1 MIRHAT
7 ETDLSFLVRA
17 DVAADGDEPP
27 DAAAH
32 RTMIRGFVDD
42 PAHAAYVHDHDGRP
56 VGALLARFRDLGR
69 EAPTPANRLLPERV
83 LSELDPSW
91 LPRDGRF
98 TEVHNLWVEPP
109 HRRRGIATSLKRH
122 LEHTSRERGITLIYT
137 HTEEA
142 RPHVVALN
150 EGLGYEV
157 VRRGP
162 IWDATVRISLLKRLA
177 PAVDAPVDAPVD
189 RLLALLEARAQAV
202 PHIVLVAVD
211 GASGAGKS
219 TLVAKAVARLN
230 RDRTRAAVICG
241 DDFYVGGT
249 AARWDRR
256 SARSKA
262 SRVIDWARQRSVLL
276 ELRRSGVAVWYPFDW
291 NSDDWDR
298 EPPPLAE
305 QPTITRAAEIVILEG
320 AYSGRPELADLLDA
334 RVLVQA
340 PQDVRRARIAA
351 REGDA
356 YDADWS
362 ARWSEAEAGYF
373 GEVVSPADFDLVLD
387 NG

>member
-1 MIRHAT
+1 MIRPAT
-7 ETDLSFLVRA
+7 DTDLTFLVRA
-17 DVAADGDEPP
+17 DVAADGDAPA
-27 DAAAH
+27 DADEH
-32 RTMIRGFVDD
+32 QTKIHGFLTD
-42 PAHAAYVHDHDGRP
+42 PARAAYVHDHDGRP
-56 VGALLARFRDLGR
+56 VGALLARFRDLTR
-69 EAPTPANRLLPERV
+69 EAPTPANRLLPDRV
-83 LSELDPSW
+83 LAELDPSW
-91 LPRDGRF
+91 LPQDGRF
-98 TEVHNLWVEPP
+98 TEVHNLWVEPD

-122 LEHTSRERGITLIYT
+122 LESTSQDRGISLIYT

-150 EGLGYEV
+150 EGLGYQV

-162 IWDATVRISLLKRLA
+162 IWDATVRVSLLKRLPLA
-177 PAVDAPVDAPVD
+177 PMHPVD
-189 RLLALLEARAQAV
+189 RLVAFLEARAEVV

-219 TLVAKAVARLN
+219 TLVTEAVARLN
-230 RDRTRAAVICG
+230 RERTRAVVLCG

-262 SRVIDWARQRSVLL
+262 SRVIDWVRQRSVLI
-276 ELRRSGVAVWYPFDW
+276 ELRRSGLAVWYPFDW

-305 QPTITRAAEIVILEG
+305 HPTVTRAAEIVILEG
-320 AYSGRPELADLLDA
+320 AYSGRPELIDLLDA
-334 RVLVQA
+334 RVLVRT
-340 PQDVRRARIAA
+340 PKDVRRARIVA
-351 REGDA
+351 REGTD
-356 YDADWS
+356 YEADWT
-362 ARWSEAEAGYF
+362 ARWSEAEQYYF
-373 GEVVSPADFDLVLD
+373 GEVVSPGDFDLVLD